1 MEEQDEAAAASE
13 SAREG
18 MKLAS
23 ALHCVVW
30 LTRTSAALLRTLLL
44 APRRLPQLCQAV
56 LDHHVQTTTPELTH
70 RTLEEFLTYQYD
82 LRDAVDIDAA
92 LPIVVGERNVTLGE
106 ALVLSALVKATRA
119 RRVLEIGTFRGWTSY
134 LLASAVGTGGEVL
147 TLDLP
152 PRTKT
157 GYPVEKRDV
166 YGLSEADVG
175 STFKTLPLHGAEVIQ
190 LWGDSATFDFSPWEG
205 GIDMVLVDGAHTKE
219 YVRNDTA
226 RALDVARDGGLVV
239 WHDLKSSCPGVISV
253 LSELGRRLD
262 LCHIVGTSLVVHVK
276 RPQPGV
282 SGGKAAPRP
291 PLATG
296 AP

>member
-1 MEEQDEAAAASE
+1 MEKQDEAATAGE
-13 SAREG
+13 SRREG

-23 ALHCVVW
+23 ALHCVAW
-30 LTRTSAALLRTLLL
+30 LTRTSATLLRTLLL
-44 APRRLPQLCQAV
+44 APRRLPQLCQAA

-70 RTLEEFLTYQYD
+70 RTLEEFLTHQYD
-82 LRDAVDIDAA
+82 LRNAVDIDAA

-106 ALVLSALVKATRA
+106 ALVLSALVKATRT

-134 LLASAVGTGGEVL
+134 LLASAVGRGGEVL

-157 GYPVEKRDV
+157 SHPLEKRDV

-175 STFKTLPLHGAEVIQ
+175 STFRTLPLRGAEVTQ

-219 YVRNDTA
+219 YVRNDSA

-276 RPQPGV
+276 RTQSDV
-282 SGGKAAPRP
+282 SGGTAALRLPI
-291 PLATG
+291 ATG